1 MADNGNPYGTDLR
14 GAQDAIRAMM
24 TPSTEDNVEVADAPV
39 EVEGFDDTEVEEAVE
54 VEAAEEPDAVDYFE
68 EDDGDEPPENRTYRV
83 KVNGE
88 DIEVSEDEL
97 LNGYSRQQDYTRK
110 AQELAESRK
119 SVEAMDN
126 ELAAERQQ
134 YEQLLPALH
143 QQLQQLTA
151 NEPNWDKLYEENPT
165 EAIKLERQW
174 KRLQSERHQQLEA
187 VQQEQQRLATINQR
201 RLQEETQRQLAAEQ
215 SRLPDL
221 IPAWKDQSVA
231 QKEATE
237 IREFLL
243 GQGFSGPDVDGIQ
256 SAQLIAMARAAMLYN
271 RGETNVNKAKAAR
284 KSGPKTMK
292 PGSRGTQPQR
302 RGAQQKAQQRLAKSG
317 RVQDAAA
324 VIKGLL

>member
-1 MADNGNPYGTDLR
+1 MADNGNPFGTDLQ

-24 TPSTEDNVEVADAPV
+24 TPPDGDNVEVADAPV
-39 EVEGFDDTEVEEAVE
+39 EAEDFDDTEVEEAVE
-54 VEAAEEPDAVDYFE
+54 VEAAEEPDEGEYYE
-68 EDDGDEPPENRTYRV
+68 EEAADEPQEARTFTV

-88 DIEVSEDEL
+88 EIEVTEDEL

-110 AQELAESRK
+110 AQELAERRK
-119 SVEAMDN
+119 AVEAMDN
-126 ELAAERQQ
+126 ELDAERQQ

-174 KRLQSERHQQLEA
+174 KRLQSERQQQLEA
-187 VQQEQQRLATINQR
+187 VQQEQQRLNTIKQR
-201 RLQEETQRQLAAEQ
+201 RLQEEAQRQLTAEQ
-215 SRLPDL
+215 ARLPDL
-221 IPAWKDQSVA
+221 IPAWKDQTVA

-243 GQGFSGPDVDGIQ
+243 GQGFSEPDVDGIK
-256 SAQLIAMARAAMLYN
+256 SAQLIAVARAAMLYS

>member
-1 MADNGNPYGTDLR
+1 MADNGNPFGTDLR

-24 TPSTEDNVEVADAPV
+24 TPSNEDNVEVADAPV

-54 VEAAEEPDAVDYFE
+54 VEAAEEPDDVDYFE

-88 DIEVSEDEL
+88 DIEVTEDEL

-174 KRLQSERHQQLEA
+174 KRLQSERQQQLEA
-187 VQQEQQRLATINQR
+187 VQEEQQRLSTINAR

-215 SRLPDL
+215 TRLPDL

-243 GQGFSGPDVDGIQ
+243 GQGFSEPDVDGIQ
-256 SAQLIAMARAAMLYN
+256 SAQLISLARSAMLYS

>member
-1 MADNGNPYGTDLR
+1 MADNGNPFGTDLR

-88 DIEVSEDEL
+88 DIEVTEDEL

-119 SVEAMDN
+119 SVEAMDS

-187 VQQEQQRLATINQR
+187 VQQEQQRLDTINQR

-256 SAQLIAMARAAMLYN
+256 SAQLISLARSAMLYN